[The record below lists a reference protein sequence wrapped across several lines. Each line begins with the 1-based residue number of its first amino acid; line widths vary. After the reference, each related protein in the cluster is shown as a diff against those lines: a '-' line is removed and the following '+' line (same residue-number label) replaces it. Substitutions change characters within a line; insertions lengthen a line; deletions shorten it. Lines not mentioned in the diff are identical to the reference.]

1 MTRRFATSRENIP
14 IYRDGKCTI
23 YTLDENKTRTD
34 KHVGVWFED
43 RVVGFKRYYTAQS
56 VQVKIDRL
64 IRISKLPGIDN
75 HDRIE
80 IEGDGTY
87 EIQGIQTIF
96 DSTPNSFDLTLK
108 KLEMFNGN

>member
-14 IYRDGKCTI
+14 VYRDGKCTI
-23 YTLDENKTRTD
+23 YSLDEYKNRTD
-34 KHVGVWFED
+34 KHIGVWFED
-43 RVVGFKRYYTAQS
+43 RAIGFKRHFTAQS

-64 IRISKLPGIDN
+64 IRISKIPGIDT

-87 EIQGIQTIF
+87 EIQMIQIIL
-96 DSTPNSFDLTLK
+96 DSTPNSLDLTLK